1 MEKSGLSG
9 FIQNTNWQKKFNIP
23 LCILPQTIGPFN
35 DAGLRK
41 KAMGAVRSAKCVMV
55 RDKQSADYVKSLL
68 PNLDV
73 TEIID
78 VAFFMPYEKK
88 NLIKSISMSV

>member
-1 MEKSGLSG
+1 
-9 FIQNTNWQKKFNIP
+9 
-23 LCILPQTIGPFN
+23 
-35 DAGLRK
+35 
-41 KAMGAVRSAKCVMV
+41 MGAVRSAKCVMV
-55 RDKQSADYVKSLL
+55 RDNQSADYVKSLL